1 MREEW
6 LRHGCRF
13 GGRQPCAV
21 ILQLRRIT
29 RMCMR
34 YLVICV
40 VLSVQLGLNYCN
52 NFNNVVIFVTAVVTG
67 CLPCFGLSLDCGQMI
82 PDSGRLGFAPDRPD
96 LLSGFV
102 LSILY
107 LLCKLHEI

>member
-34 YLVICV
+34 YLVDFCV
-40 VLSVQLGLNYCN
+40 VLN
-52 NFNNVVIFVTAVVTG
+52 
-67 CLPCFGLSLDCGQMI
+67 
-82 PDSGRLGFAPDRPD
+82 
-96 LLSGFV
+96 V
-102 LSILY
+102 LSINQSINTILS
-107 LLCKLHEI
+107 CAQKLTKELAKFVCRT